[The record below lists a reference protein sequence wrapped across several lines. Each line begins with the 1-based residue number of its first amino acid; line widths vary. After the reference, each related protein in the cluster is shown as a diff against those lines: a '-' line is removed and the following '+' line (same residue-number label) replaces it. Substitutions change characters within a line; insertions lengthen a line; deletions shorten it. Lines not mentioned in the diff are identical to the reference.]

1 MSEWI
6 KKIVQYITKDIW
18 VKKEHEYKS
27 RRTRWAVRQFKVFI
41 FTAQG
46 IGQHSILVRSAAL
59 TFYTLMSLVP
69 IAALVFSVMKG
80 FGFEARLNEYLHE
93 QFPQYRVLI
102 DQVLTFA
109 NAMIQRTKGGVI
121 ASVGVVVLFWSVIKV
136 FNYVESSFNSIWEVR
151 RSRSLTRKFSDYTTV
166 IVIAPI
172 LWVISSSIGIQIQ
185 QHLLHYTSTPIVNVL
200 LGTLSTLVIWTMFTF
215 VYLVMPNTKVKLRSA
230 LTAGIMA
237 GTIFVLFQLAYVFIQ
252 SRLTNY
258 NAIYGSFAAVPL
270 FLIWLQTSWQIVLF
284 GAELSFAYQNIR
296 KFEFEK
302 TAEEMSLEYRK
313 KALLV
318 IMHQIVKHFMAGGSA
333 MSSEEIARNLN
344 LPVRVVRDTVF
355 ALEKAGLIVPVV
367 SPDEKTGL
375 YVPARDIH
383 TIRVYDVIHRVET
396 SGHARA
402 ESRVRDH
409 GRHRA
414 GAEPG
419 GKRQSGQPPDH
430 GYRNRRKKR
439 GAGMKTVVVIG
450 SGNVAEALAGAIAAS
465 PYGLAQLYARNR
477 DRGERIARS
486 YGCPFASDP
495 QELAP
500 ADIHLIAVSDR
511 AVGEVAEALDFGR
524 AVVAHTAGSVPLD
537 GLPGKIRNRGVFY
550 PLQTFTA
557 GRHISLGDVP
567 LLVEGSDPQTTRTL
581 LRLARALSSNARQA
595 SSEERAKLHLAAVFA
610 SNFSNHMYAIA
621 QQLLDRY
628 GLPADLLKPLM
639 RETAAKALESASA
652 ADVQTGPAR
661 RGDMLTQKRHLDM
674 LDDCPELQS
683 IYENISRH
691 IWEISKKT

>member
-27 RRTRWAVRQFKVFI
+27 RHTRWAVRQFKVFI

-230 LTAGIMA
+230 LTAGIIA

-284 GAELSFAYQNIR
+284 GAELSFAYQNIQ

-302 TAEEMSLEYRK
+302 TAGDMSLEYRK
-313 KALLV
+313 DRK
-318 IMHQIVKHFMAGGSA
+318 S
-333 MSSEEIARNLN
+333 
-344 LPVRVVRDTVF
+344 VV
-355 ALEKAGLIVPVV
+355 
-367 SPDEKTGL
+367 
-375 YVPARDIH
+375 
-383 TIRVYDVIHRVET
+383 
-396 SGHARA
+396 
-402 ESRVRDH
+402 
-409 GRHRA
+409 
-414 GAEPG
+414 
-419 GKRQSGQPPDH
+419 
-430 GYRNRRKKR
+430 
-439 GAGMKTVVVIG
+439 
-450 SGNVAEALAGAIAAS
+450 
-465 PYGLAQLYARNR
+465 
-477 DRGERIARS
+477 
-486 YGCPFASDP
+486 
-495 QELAP
+495 
-500 ADIHLIAVSDR
+500 
-511 AVGEVAEALDFGR
+511 
-524 AVVAHTAGSVPLD
+524 
-537 GLPGKIRNRGVFY
+537 
-550 PLQTFTA
+550 
-557 GRHISLGDVP
+557 
-567 LLVEGSDPQTTRTL
+567 
-581 LRLARALSSNARQA
+581 
-595 SSEERAKLHLAAVFA
+595 
-610 SNFSNHMYAIA
+610 
-621 QQLLDRY
+621 
-628 GLPADLLKPLM
+628 
-639 RETAAKALESASA
+639 
-652 ADVQTGPAR
+652 
-661 RGDMLTQKRHLDM
+661 
-674 LDDCPELQS
+674 
-683 IYENISRH
+683 
-691 IWEISKKT
+691 

>member
-237 GTIFVLFQLAYVFIQ
+237 GTIF
-252 SRLTNY
+252 
-258 NAIYGSFAAVPL
+258 AAVPL

-302 TAEEMSLEYRK
+302 TAGEMSLEYRK

-396 SGHARA
+396 SGHAAFEPEQSPEFETMDAIVQALNRA
-402 ESRVRDH
+402 ESDSP
-409 GRHRA
+409 A
-414 GAEPG
+414 
-419 GKRQSGQPPDH
+419 
-430 GYRNRRKKR
+430 NRLI
-439 GAGMKTVVVIG
+439 M
-450 SGNVAEALAGAIAAS
+450 
-465 PYGLAQLYARNR
+465 
-477 DRGERIARS
+477 
-486 YGCPFASDP
+486 
-495 QELAP
+495 
-500 ADIHLIAVSDR
+500 DIEID
-511 AVGEVAEALDFGR
+511 
-524 AVVAHTAGSVPLD
+524 TP
-537 GLPGKIRNRGVFY
+537 K
-550 PLQTFTA
+550 
-557 GRHISLGDVP
+557 
-567 LLVEGSDPQTTRTL
+567 
-581 LRLARALSSNARQA
+581 
-595 SSEERAKLHLAAVFA
+595 EER
-610 SNFSNHMYAIA
+610 
-621 QQLLDRY
+621 
-628 GLPADLLKPLM
+628 
-639 RETAAKALESASA
+639 T
-652 ADVQTGPAR
+652 
-661 RGDMLTQKRHLDM
+661 
-674 LDDCPELQS
+674 
-683 IYENISRH
+683 
-691 IWEISKKT
+691 

>member
-27 RRTRWAVRQFKVFI
+27 RHTRWAVRQFKVFI

-230 LTAGIMA
+230 LTAGIIA

-284 GAELSFAYQNIR
+284 GAELSFAYQNIQ

-302 TAEEMSLEYRK
+302 TAGDMSLEYRK

-318 IMHQIVKHFMAGGSA
+318 IMHQIVRHFMAGGSA

-367 SPDEKTGL
+367 SPDEKTGR

-396 SGHARA
+396 SGHAAFEPEQSPEFETMDAIVQALNRA
-402 ESRVRDH
+402 ESDSPANQLVMDIEI
-409 GRHRA
+409 G
-414 GAEPG
+414 E
-419 GKRQSGQPPDH
+419 
-430 GYRNRRKKR
+430 KK
-439 GAGMKTVVVIG
+439 
-450 SGNVAEALAGAIAAS
+450 
-465 PYGLAQLYARNR
+465 
-477 DRGERIARS
+477 
-486 YGCPFASDP
+486 
-495 QELAP
+495 
-500 ADIHLIAVSDR
+500 
-511 AVGEVAEALDFGR
+511 
-524 AVVAHTAGSVPLD
+524 
-537 GLPGKIRNRGVFY
+537 
-550 PLQTFTA
+550 
-557 GRHISLGDVP
+557 
-567 LLVEGSDPQTTRTL
+567 
-581 LRLARALSSNARQA
+581 
-595 SSEERAKLHLAAVFA
+595 EERA
-610 SNFSNHMYAIA
+610 
-621 QQLLDRY
+621 
-628 GLPADLLKPLM
+628 
-639 RETAAKALESASA
+639 
-652 ADVQTGPAR
+652 
-661 RGDMLTQKRHLDM
+661 
-674 LDDCPELQS
+674 
-683 IYENISRH
+683 
-691 IWEISKKT
+691 

>member
-237 GTIFVLFQLAYVFIQ
+237 GHDL
-252 SRLTNY
+252 RP
-258 NAIYGSFAAVPL
+258 VP
-270 FLIWLQTSWQIVLF
+270 
-284 GAELSFAYQNIR
+284 
-296 KFEFEK
+296 
-302 TAEEMSLEYRK
+302 
-313 KALLV
+313 
-318 IMHQIVKHFMAGGSA
+318 
-333 MSSEEIARNLN
+333 
-344 LPVRVVRDTVF
+344 
-355 ALEKAGLIVPVV
+355 
-367 SPDEKTGL
+367 TGL
-375 YVPARDIH
+375 RFHPVATDELQRYLRQLRGRTPVPD
-383 TIRVYDVIHRVET
+383 
-396 SGHARA
+396 
-402 ESRVRDH
+402 
-409 GRHRA
+409 
-414 GAEPG
+414 
-419 GKRQSGQPPDH
+419 
-430 GYRNRRKKR
+430 
-439 GAGMKTVVVIG
+439 
-450 SGNVAEALAGAIAAS
+450 L
-465 PYGLAQLYARNR
+465 
-477 DRGERIARS
+477 
-486 YGCPFASDP
+486 ASD
-495 QELAP
+495 ELA
-500 ADIHLIAVSDR
+500 DR
-511 AVGEVAEALDFGR
+511 AVRSRALVRLSEYPEIRVRENRRRDEPRIQEKG
-524 AVVAHTAGSVPLD
+524 TAGHHAPD
-537 GLPGKIRNRGVFY
+537 
-550 PLQTFTA
+550 
-557 GRHISLGDVP
+557 
-567 LLVEGSDPQTTRTL
+567 
-581 LRLARALSSNARQA
+581 RQA
-595 SSEERAKLHLAAVFA
+595 FHGRRKRHVVRRDSPEPE
-610 SNFSNHMYAIA
+610 
-621 QQLLDRY
+621 
-628 GLPADLLKPLM
+628 
-639 RETAAKALESASA
+639 
-652 ADVQTGPAR
+652 PAR
-661 RGDMLTQKRHLDM
+661 TRRARHGF
-674 LDDCPELQS
+674 
-683 IYENISRH
+683 RR
-691 IWEISKKT
+691 WRRRA

>member
-302 TAEEMSLEYRK
+302 TAGEMSLEYRK

-318 IMHQIVKHFMAGGSA
+318 IMHQIVRHFMAGGSA

-355 ALEKAGLIVPVV
+355 ALEKAGLDRPGRQPGRKDGTVRAGARHPYDPRVRRH
-367 SPDEKTGL
+367 SPGRNL
-375 YVPARDIH
+375 RPC
-383 TIRVYDVIHRVET
+383 RVR
-396 SGHARA
+396 ARA

-430 GYRNRRKKR
+430 GYRNRRKKG

-477 DRGERIARS
+477 DRGER
-486 YGCPFASDP
+486 
-495 QELAP
+495 
-500 ADIHLIAVSDR
+500 DR
-511 AVGEVAEALDFGR
+511 
-524 AVVAHTAGSVPLD
+524 
-537 GLPGKIRNRGVFY
+537 
-550 PLQTFTA
+550 
-557 GRHISLGDVP
+557 
-567 LLVEGSDPQTTRTL
+567 
-581 LRLARALSSNARQA
+581 
-595 SSEERAKLHLAAVFA
+595 
-610 SNFSNHMYAIA
+610 
-621 QQLLDRY
+621 
-628 GLPADLLKPLM
+628 
-639 RETAAKALESASA
+639 
-652 ADVQTGPAR
+652 PAR
-661 RGDMLTQKRHLDM
+661 TAVRSPAIRKSWLRPT
-674 LDDCPELQS
+674 S
-683 IYENISRH
+683 I
-691 IWEISKKT
+691 

>member
-302 TAEEMSLEYRK
+302 TAGEMSLEYRK

-367 SPDEKTGL
+367 SPDEKTGR

-383 TIRVYDVIHRVET
+383 TIRVYDVIHRV
-396 SGHARA
+396 
-402 ESRVRDH
+402 D
-409 GRHRA
+409 
-414 GAEPG
+414 
-419 GKRQSGQPPDH
+419 
-430 GYRNRRKKR
+430 RKS
-439 GAGMKTVVVIG
+439 VV
-450 SGNVAEALAGAIAAS
+450 
-465 PYGLAQLYARNR
+465 
-477 DRGERIARS
+477 
-486 YGCPFASDP
+486 
-495 QELAP
+495 
-500 ADIHLIAVSDR
+500 
-511 AVGEVAEALDFGR
+511 
-524 AVVAHTAGSVPLD
+524 
-537 GLPGKIRNRGVFY
+537 
-550 PLQTFTA
+550 
-557 GRHISLGDVP
+557 
-567 LLVEGSDPQTTRTL
+567 
-581 LRLARALSSNARQA
+581 
-595 SSEERAKLHLAAVFA
+595 
-610 SNFSNHMYAIA
+610 
-621 QQLLDRY
+621 
-628 GLPADLLKPLM
+628 
-639 RETAAKALESASA
+639 
-652 ADVQTGPAR
+652 
-661 RGDMLTQKRHLDM
+661 
-674 LDDCPELQS
+674 
-683 IYENISRH
+683 
-691 IWEISKKT
+691 